1 MSNQDQDKREILSNE
16 EEENSTI
23 FLTPSH
29 EDEKVKK
36 SGMLKKVIACVLT
49 LALIVGAAFAIKLAI
64 PEKEESED
72 GVDEISLTVGKSKD
86 FPEVQY
92 INGDTTI
99 IFKALEG
106 DEYDSI
112 NARDWYI
119 EGIDTDKIDYTKT
132 NAAINTLG
140 GLKAA
145 KQISE
150 TVDDAL
156 YGFDNPEYVINFIAP
171 EDATVPSYTIKIGAM
186 SPDNAGRYATASNRK
201 GVYLVRAKHFDSF
214 EMDVLDFAEVTKM
227 GQMVEDEGVSNT
239 YYNNGNLIQCD
250 KMDFYTKKIGKTY
263 TFELAKESDLY
274 NYDFTSPEKRPCDD
288 LSVKNLVDLF
298 ANGITGDGAYS
309 YKATKEE
316 LRNLGLNNPDFSAT
330 IYVGGKKRNIKAALQ
345 KDGNYA
351 VVVDGEGII
360 GKVAPDVL
368 ALIDMDITE
377 FYNELMLFKSISTI
391 KTMSVEAAGK
401 KYDFSLT
408 TKYDSESQT
417 DKVEKVFLG
426 DRELDLKG
434 FQNYYLELISLT
446 AVEHNYVDTQG
457 KAADMRIY
465 ITFNNDEKNLEMKF
479 YKVSDSRYQV
489 EIDSTAVGLIS
500 VTSYKNLLERTT
512 KIVAE

>member
-1 MSNQDQDKREILSNE
+1 MSNQNEGKREILSNE

-36 SGMLKKVIACVLT
+36 SGMLKKIIACVLT

-86 FPEVQY
+86 FPEVQF

-99 IFKALEG
+99 VFKALEG
-106 DEYDSI
+106 EEYDST

-119 EGIDTDKIDYTKT
+119 QGIDTDKIDYTKT
-132 NAAINTLG
+132 AAAINTLG

-150 TVDDAL
+150 TVDEAL

-171 EDATVPSYTIKIGAM
+171 EDATVPSYTIKIGAL

-214 EMDVLDFAEVTKM
+214 EMDALDFAKVSNM
-227 GQMVEDEGVSNT
+227 GQMAEDESVSNS
-239 YYNNGNLIQCD
+239 YYSSGSLIQCD

-274 NYDFTSPEKRPCDD
+274 NYDFTSPEKRPCND
-288 LSVKNLVDLF
+288 LTVKSLVDLF
-298 ANGITGDGAYS
+298 VNGITGDGAYS
-309 YKATKEE
+309 YEATKAEI
-316 LRNLGLNNPDFSAT
+316 RNLGLNNPDFWAT

-351 VVVDGEGII
+351 VIVDDEGII
-360 GKVAPDVL
+360 GKANPDAITAV
-368 ALIDMDITE
+368 DMDITE
-377 FYNELMLFKSISTI
+377 FYNELMLFKSINTI
-391 KTMSVEAAGK
+391 KTMSVEAEGK

-417 DKVEKVFLG
+417 DKVEKVVLG
-426 DRELDLKG
+426 DREINLEG
-434 FQNYYLELISLT
+434 FQNYYYELISLT
-446 AVEHNYVDTQG
+446 AIEHNYVETQDK
-457 KAADMRIY
+457 KAEMRIY
-465 ITFNNDEKNLEMKF
+465 ITFNNDEQDLQMKF

-489 EIDSTAVGLIS
+489 EIDSTSVGLIS
-500 VTSYKNLLERTT
+500 VTSYKNLLELTT